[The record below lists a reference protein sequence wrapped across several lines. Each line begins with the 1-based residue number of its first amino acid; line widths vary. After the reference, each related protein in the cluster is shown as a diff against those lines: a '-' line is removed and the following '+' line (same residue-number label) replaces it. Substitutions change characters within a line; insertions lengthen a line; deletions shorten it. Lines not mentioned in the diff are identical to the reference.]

1 MVIKAPA
8 KIINGKNGKL
18 LKIINFFILYR
29 YLYSLSSLMYIFY
42 IKNWSVKYMRH
53 YYIRSVCEEKNYWIN
68 KILKIK
74 FKTFFIPSKIMN
86 YFKNKINIAEG
97 NMIFDKIF
105 LKYWI
110 LDYPNLPDMYS
121 CVDFSL
127 GELNIF
133 LVDPYSA
140 K

>member
-1 MVIKAPA
+1 
-8 KIINGKNGKL
+8 
-18 LKIINFFILYR
+18 
-29 YLYSLSSLMYIFY
+29 
-42 IKNWSVKYMRH
+42 
-53 YYIRSVCEEKNYWIN
+53 
-68 KILKIK
+68 
-74 FKTFFIPSKIMN
+74 MN